1 VLAAL
6 DRWRTSQRQLQTL
19 THASDRHVKDGNVK
33 TMKKKT
39 ISEYGGMEKY
49 TSKKAM
55 VKHEKTEGK
64 KVEKKEKMMA
74 PKMKKK

>member
-1 VLAAL
+1 MEML
-6 DRWRTSQRQLQTL
+6 
-19 THASDRHVKDGNVK
+19 KN
-33 TMKKKT
+33 MKNKKM

-64 KVEKKEKMMA
+64 KVEKKEKMMSS
-74 PKMKKK
+74 KMKKK

>member
-1 VLAAL
+1 
-6 DRWRTSQRQLQTL
+6 
-19 THASDRHVKDGNVK
+19 
-33 TMKKKT
+33 MKNKKM

-64 KVEKKEKMMA
+64 KVEKKESAAYAKKMMA
-74 PKMKKK
+74 SKKKK

>member
-1 VLAAL
+1 MEML
-6 DRWRTSQRQLQTL
+6 
-19 THASDRHVKDGNVK
+19 K
-33 TMKKKT
+33 TMKNKKM

-64 KVEKKEKMMA
+64 KVEKKESAAYAKKMMA
-74 PKMKKK
+74 PKKKK